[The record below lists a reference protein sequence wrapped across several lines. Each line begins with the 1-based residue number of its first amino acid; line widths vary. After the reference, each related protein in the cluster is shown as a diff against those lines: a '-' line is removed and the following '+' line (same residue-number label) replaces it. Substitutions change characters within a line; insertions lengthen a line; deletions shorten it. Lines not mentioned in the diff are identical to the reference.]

1 VQQLARLCKP
11 GGTVIL
17 ADFMRK
23 PGPLT
28 EALTKRL
35 RGMDECFQTAGSWK
49 SSEDYTAML
58 GT

>member
-11 GGTVIL
+11 DGTVIV

-28 EALTKRL
+28 KALEKRL
-35 RGMDECFQTAGSWK
+35 QGMDKCFQTSSPWK
-49 SSEDYTAML
+49 SAGDFKGML
-58 GT
+58 GE